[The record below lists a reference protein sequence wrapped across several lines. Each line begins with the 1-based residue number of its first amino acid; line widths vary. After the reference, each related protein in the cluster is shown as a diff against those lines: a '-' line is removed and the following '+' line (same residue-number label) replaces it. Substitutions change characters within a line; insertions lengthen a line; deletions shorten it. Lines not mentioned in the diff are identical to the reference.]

1 LLLKK
6 VLPSLAAVVVLVLG
20 ATPSHAVVPVPVL
33 VVDGQ
38 GFGHGVGM
46 AQDGAYWMGRGG
58 ASLDQILG
66 QFYPGATI
74 GRASGPVRVVVLTD
88 ADRDTVV
95 TFPDGGQVRSPRSGP
110 QAAGF
115 PLDVAPGGAVR
126 IRHDGRYHV
135 APVGA
140 IQARAASRAQL
151 LPLPQPKPRP
161 PSSTTTTTFFLHPP
175 AAPTPP
181 PTTPATTTPT
191 TAPTTT
197 TTSPERTSSGA
208 VWAVPAANGTIGV
221 PDRGARYR
229 GDVQAAAGG
238 DGLRL
243 IDELDVEQ
251 YLRGMGEVRDPSWP
265 LASLEAQAV
274 AARTYAL
281 RAMRASGE
289 ICDTQRCQVYL
300 GQQAEY
306 AAMDRAVAATAG
318 QVLTYGG
325 TFAAAVYSAN
335 GGGISASPQEGF
347 GTPDSAY
354 PYLRA
359 AAYTTKSP
367 DPWEVK
373 IALADLAGRLGYG
386 GELTSVRVAST
397 GPSGRPTAVALDGSA
412 GTRTVPAMA
421 VARALGLR
429 STKWAV
435 RVQLGDAPPPPP
447 AEDRIQELPDEAA
460 QATSAGGRA
469 VAKDVAPLTRRAS
482 HDDGPPGW
490 AVPALLVLVLGAG
503 ALGFR
508 TLRREG
514 RTSPP
519 DEP

>member
-1 LLLKK
+1 M
-6 VLPSLAAVVVLVLG
+6 LPLAAAALVVGG
-20 ATPSHAVVPVPVL
+20 AVPSHAAAPVPVL

-46 AQDGAYWMGRGG
+46 AQDGAFWMGKDG
-58 ASLDQILG
+58 ASLGQILG
-66 QFYPGATI
+66 HFYPGAAL
-74 GRASGPVRVVVLTD
+74 GRANGAVRVVVLTD

-95 TFPDGGQVRSPRSGP
+95 TFPNGGQVRSPRTGP
-110 QAAGF
+110 QATGF

-126 IRHDGRYHV
+126 IRHDGRYRV
-135 APVGA
+135 APVGG
-140 IQARAASRAQL
+140 IQAQSAGRAQL
-151 LPLPQPKPRP
+151 LPLPQPKPP
-161 PSSTTTTTFFLHPP
+161 QSSTTTTLL
-175 AAPTPP
+175 PTPTRP
-181 PTTPATTTPT
+181 APTTPSTTTPPT

-197 TTSPERTSSGA
+197 TTSPERTTGST
-208 VWAVPAANGTIGV
+208 VWAVPARGGTIGV

-229 GDVQAAAGG
+229 GAVEAAAGG

-243 IDELDVEQ
+243 VDEVDVEQ

-306 AAMDRAVAATAG
+306 GAMDRAVAATAG

-335 GGGISASPQEGF
+335 GGGVSASPEEGF

-359 AAYTTKSP
+359 AAYVTRSP
-367 DPWEVK
+367 DPWQVR
-373 IALADLAGRLGYG
+373 IALADLAGRLDYG
-386 GELTSVRVAST
+386 GDLTAVRVATT
-397 GPSGRPTAVALDGSA
+397 GPSGRPTAVTLDGSA
-412 GTRTVPAMA
+412 GPRTVPAMT

-429 STKWAV
+429 STKWGV
-435 RVQLGDAPPPPP
+435 QVQLGDAPLAPP
-447 AEDRIQELPDEAA
+447 AEDRIQELPDDVAR
-460 QATSAGGRA
+460 ATSSGARA
-469 VAKDVAPLTRRAS
+469 AATNVAPLARKAG
-482 HDDGPPGW
+482 HDRGRPGW
-490 AVPALLVLVLGAG
+490 AVPALVALALVVGAAG
-503 ALGFR
+503 IR

-514 RTSPP
+514 RTPPP